1 MAEVM
6 SPFQQSHSM
15 LAGEPFR
22 EERSQP
28 EKNKQRLAPMSIPL
42 PIAVARNGQ
51 ISLDVF
57 SPVNQNGS
65 FEFDKVLKSGHVY
78 KRSRRT
84 KVSSMALDL
93 LERSGLSRR

>member
-1 MAEVM
+1 M
-6 SPFQQSHSM
+6 SPLQHSHTMS
-15 LAGEPFR
+15 A
-22 EERSQP
+22 EESFDDELRRP
-28 EKNKQRLAPMSIPL
+28 ERIKQRLATMSIPL

-84 KVSSMALDL
+84 KVSVMIGT
-93 LERSGLSRR
+93 R

>member
-6 SPFQQSHSM
+6 SPLRQSHAIS
-15 LAGEPFR
+15 ADGAFP
-22 EERSQP
+22 EERNRS
-28 EKNKQRLAPMSIPL
+28 EKNKQRLPPMSISL

-57 SPVNQNGS
+57 SSVNQNGS
-65 FEFDKVLKSGHVY
+65 FEFDKVLKSGHVC

-84 KVSSMALDL
+84 KVSYMNLGDPSITDD
-93 LERSGLSRR
+93 